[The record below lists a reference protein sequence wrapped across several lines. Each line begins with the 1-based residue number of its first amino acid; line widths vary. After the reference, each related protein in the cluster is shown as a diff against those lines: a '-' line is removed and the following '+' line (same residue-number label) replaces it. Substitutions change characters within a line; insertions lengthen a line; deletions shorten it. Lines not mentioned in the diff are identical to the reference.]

1 MCSQYVEKLFDQN
14 IIRWVRERDITK
26 VCELLARARIRIGER
41 MEYDVNGRH
50 PVASELTLT
59 LRSIYSASLSSRVY
73 ESSTFT
79 PHFSVVPFISSLWNC
94 IIPWFTIVRSIPILH
109 FFFPFT
115 TRIRINC
122 SAINVHFWN
131 IKN

>member
-1 MCSQYVEKLFDQN
+1 MSE
-14 IIRWVRERDITK
+14 RERDITK

-79 PHFSVVPFISSLWNC
+79 PHFSVVPFISSL
-94 IIPWFTIVRSIPILH
+94 
-109 FFFPFT
+109 
-115 TRIRINC
+115 
-122 SAINVHFWN
+122 
-131 IKN
+131 